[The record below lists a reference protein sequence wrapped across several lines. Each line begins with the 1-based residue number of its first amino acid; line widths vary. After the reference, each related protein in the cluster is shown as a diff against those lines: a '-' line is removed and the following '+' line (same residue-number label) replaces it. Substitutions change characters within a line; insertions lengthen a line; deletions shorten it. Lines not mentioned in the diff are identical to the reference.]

1 MLVYLYGVGS
11 FGVVAMFID
20 SSVGLLCLQFPDI
33 MFSVITAITPCQVDG
48 VFRPASGFLAYL
60 ESFAAGPI
68 GEYTRVHDVSATS
81 GICPSTAWGASA
93 GLFRDGPN
101 DLSSSEL
108 CLSKDITQILVPPEA
123 NAGLL
128 RKFPALGLVN
138 LQYTPAVV
146 YDLSDIR

>member
-1 MLVYLYGVGS
+1 MLVNAPVRLLS
-11 FGVVAMFID
+11 FQLSDVL
-20 SSVGLLCLQFPDI
+20 SSVI
-33 MFSVITAITPCQVDG
+33 AAITPCQVDG
-48 VFRPASGFLAYL
+48 VFRPATGFLAYL

-108 CLSKDITQILVPPEA
+108 RLSKDITQILVPPETYS
-123 NAGLL
+123 GFV
-128 RKFPALGLVN
+128 REFPVLCLV
-138 LQYTPAVV
+138 
-146 YDLSDIR
+146 DL